1 MKIIE
6 ERITKK
12 TNLKVND
19 SLSSFDGHSAQQFH
33 DVYQVFY
40 DFINEVKPKRIL
52 EIGTALGGFT
62 MFLKTV
68 TDELNLKTDILT
80 FDINSRP
87 WYDDMRKKG
96 IDVRV
101 EDIFGDFSEIP
112 TNIKKFIQSEGVTIV
127 LCDGGWKIGE
137 FNLLSNFI
145 KNGDFILAHDYCLDK
160 ITFEKE
166 INNRIWNWCEII
178 EEDISESSKV
188 NNLEFYNQDIFSKVV
203 WVCKTK
209 KS

>member
-1 MKIIE
+1 MKTIE

-40 DFINEVKPKRIL
+40 DFIKEVKPKRIL

-62 MFLKTV
+62 IFLKTV
-68 TDELNLKTDILT
+68 TDELNLNTNILT
-80 FDINSRP
+80 FDITARP

-112 TNIKKFIQSEGVTIV
+112 TNIKEFIQSEGVTIV

-137 FNLLSNFI
+137 FNLLSKFI
-145 KNGDFILAHDYCLDK
+145 KNDDFILAHDYCLDK

-166 INNRIWNWCEII
+166 INNQTWNWCEII
-178 EEDISESSKV
+178 EDDISESSKV
-188 NNLEFYNQDIFSKVV
+188 NNLEFYNQDTFSKVV